1 VDSHLGSLS
10 LTGGEKKPDQCVWG
24 KVSIVGAVETVE
36 NYHYYRLGHKVPV
49 DKNVDN
55 SGFPVDKPPELS
67 TAIHRG

>member
-1 VDSHLGSLS
+1 M
-10 LTGGEKKPDQCVWG
+10 WG

-36 NYHYYRLGHKVPV
+36 NYHFARLRHKLLV